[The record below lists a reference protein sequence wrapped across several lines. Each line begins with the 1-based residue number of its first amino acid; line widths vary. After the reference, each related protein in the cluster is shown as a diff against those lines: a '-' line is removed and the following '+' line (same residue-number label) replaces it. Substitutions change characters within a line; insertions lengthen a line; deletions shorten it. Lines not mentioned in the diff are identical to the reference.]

1 MEQIL
6 NKLSEIEATANAI
19 MQDAARQKQALSEE
33 AEKQTKEFDASLEKE
48 TSDEI
53 RKIREDLAHEK
64 AARINELRA
73 ETEDQLSRLDAYYE
87 AHHESLCSEL
97 FQKITGITET

>member
-1 MEQIL
+1 MTL
-6 NKLSEIEATANAI
+6 AI
-19 MQDAARQKQALSEE
+19 SALVSP
-33 AEKQTKEFDASLEKE
+33 E

-64 AARINELRA
+64 DARINELRA

>member
-1 MEQIL
+1 MPSCRTL
-6 NKLSEIEATANAI
+6 RDRNRLS
-19 MQDAARQKQALSEE
+19 RK
-33 AEKQTKEFDASLEKE
+33 KHASLEKE

-53 RKIREDLAHEK
+53 RKIREDLAREK
-64 AARINELRA
+64 DARINELRA